1 MSIVDLNTKNL
12 MVERSSQE
20 IQEKDKKEN
29 FTLER
34 VAELAELLAGKVE
47 NAINEIEKFN
57 SQTHMIAINAR
68 IEASRAGQV
77 GKAFSVVAEQMNE
90 LSTKIGNVNKKMRYE
105 SKDAITELGDLIKT
119 QATNVRGT
127 RLSDLALTNI
137 DLIDRN
143 LYERTADVRWWA
155 TDINVVD
162 AMTARSKEEYAT
174 VSNRFSAILNAYT
187 VYYDLV
193 LCDADGNIM
202 ANGRPQKYDSVG
214 KNFSDSEWFNSALHT
229 SSGKEFGFQSVHRCP
244 LINNHLA
251 LVYSS
256 TVRENG
262 NPNGKIIGILG
273 TVFNWENLAQKIIHD
288 VALNDVEKANSR
300 ICIVNDDGLVLADSD
315 ERILDDTIDFVGK
328 NELFCKKK
336 SFVISEYK
344 GNKYCI
350 AHALSPGYET
360 YSTGWHSL
368 IIQKLDSK

>member
-1 MSIVDLNTKNL
+1 MSIIDLNTKNL
-12 MVERSSQE
+12 MAERSSQE

-90 LSTKIGNVNKKMRYE
+90 LSTKIGNVNKKMRHE

-193 LCDADGNIM
+193 LCDTDGNIV

-214 KNFSDSEWFNSALHT
+214 KNFSDSEWFNRALHT

-244 LINNHLA
+244 LINNNLA

-288 VALNDVEKANSR
+288 VALNDVEKTNSR
-300 ICIVNDDGLVLADSD
+300 VCIVDNDGLVLADSD

-344 GNKYCI
+344 GNKCCI